1 VIEYLTIAVAIAA
14 AVAYLIVRAVRKSRQ
29 RADQNAC
36 SGCHCGR
43 KP

>member
-1 VIEYLTIAVAIAA
+1 VIEPLTIAIAIVAAL
-14 AVAYLIVRAVRKSRQ
+14 AYLTVRAVRKSRQ

-36 SGCHCGR
+36 AGCHCGR

>member
-1 VIEYLTIAVAIAA
+1 VIESLTIAVAIAA
-14 AVAYLIVRAVRKSRQ
+14 AVAYLIIRAVRKSRQ

-36 SGCHCGR
+36 AGCHCIK